1 VIAET
6 SVICEYIEEQNP
18 SPVLIGSTPE
28 ERANT
33 RMWLRRVEQ
42 GITEHMYNGF
52 RYSDGIEIFRDRLFC
67 IPEAADGLKAKA
79 RDGLQW
85 LNGLMS
91 GSNFIAG
98 DKMTIADMVLF
109 CCMDFAKDVGQ
120 PLDPELSNLSAWYT
134 RMEALEGAS
143 KSLHP
148 GAAEVG
154 MQG

>member
-1 VIAET
+1 
-6 SVICEYIEEQNP
+6 
-18 SPVLIGSTPE
+18 
-28 ERANT
+28 
-33 RMWLRRVEQ
+33 
-42 GITEHMYNGF
+42 
-52 RYSDGIEIFRDRLFC
+52 LFC